1 MSINFNG
8 RVVENKAKYVN
19 EQGGSKLTY
28 NFVTDPRVKRGHN
41 FGIIYVT
48 SSNYDEN
55 TESMKQKKKGQNL
68 KQSKNYLKGKN
79 YLGQSKEKEEQEK
92 KRNDKEGECG
102 ICTQKVITT
111 VRPTPITFEE
121 IIQTDPLP
129 PPPQP
134 ILIWHKKTGTDV
146 ECQIEDGD
154 LFDFDEEVKPLVH
167 IIVSKTLED
176 ARREVLEEE
185 ELRHIMEQQE
195 KYKKLNE
202 YNKNR
207 VRQIEENEK
216 NRYQEHKRKKELKEN
231 RIHLTKIF
239 QKKLQSRM
247 KAKQYI
253 SKLKLDTYKS
263 LGQQKVFKNKND
275 NYYFTELLPEMQ
287 NLVEEYTKNDYL
299 IVNKMNEMFNKRKY
313 NIDCKKHQE
322 TVIKEKDRLA
332 NNERIRK
339 INKELEERKKREE
352 KERREKRKHDKILD
366 GLRKSIQEDLVS
378 NSEWAE
384 ESIDNIFNINGYY
397 QKTKCATLIGGP
409 IGQMAL
415 ILNYLDKESPE
426 FLTDDKIPKIIDVF
440 LEKSH
445 PYFFLWTKEDL
456 EKYKAINEN
465 IETIE
470 DISKANDEEFK
481 KIIDGFFTNTLVNDD
496 MLQIFF
502 DACNQME
509 LEKVK
514 DLYIS
519 IFSNLL
525 LRFKDGTDYSQ
536 VKFLEINKEANEEIP
551 LLCICLLSQ
560 ESIPLD
566 SPPPEQSKNRGKK
579 KFSYEPYFT
588 ERTLIMPT
596 ISDKLKII
604 KINKNFEKNYR
615 NNLLECIDLL
625 YNLEPEKSQCIED
638 LNARHENFIKCLL
651 IKLAEKYKKE
661 IVDMTINLP
670 RGAEEEEVGDTER
683 KKNEE
688 EAEPEAEAE

>member
-8 RVVENKAKYVN
+8 RVVENKPKYIN
-19 EQGGSKLTY
+19 EQGGTKLTY

-48 SSNYDEN
+48 SSNYDDN
-55 TESMKQKKKGQNL
+55 SSKNQKKKNQGL
-68 KQSKNYLKGKN
+68 IQSKNLLKSKN
-79 YLGQSKEKEEQEK
+79 YLGQSKEKEEMDK

-102 ICTQKVITT
+102 ICTQKVTTT

-121 IIQTDPLP
+121 IVQTDPLP

-134 ILIWHKKTGTDV
+134 VLIWKQKTGEDV

-154 LFDFDEEVKPLVH
+154 LFDFDEEVKPLIH
-167 IIVSKTLED
+167 IIVSKTIED

-185 ELRHIMEQQE
+185 ELKHIMEQQE
-195 KYKKLNE
+195 KYRKLNE
-202 YNKNR
+202 YNNNR

-216 NRYQEHKRKKELKEN
+216 NRFEEHKRKKELKNN
-231 RIHLTKIF
+231 RINLTKIF

-247 KAKQYI
+247 KAKQYM
-253 SKLKLDTYKS
+253 SKLKLNCYNS
-263 LGQQKVFKNKND
+263 LGQQKVFKNKDD
-275 NYYFTELLPEMQ
+275 NYYFTDLLPEMQ
-287 NLVEEYTKNDYL
+287 SLVDEYTKNDYL
-299 IVNKMNEMFNKRKY
+299 IVNKMNDMFNKRKY
-313 NIDCKKHQE
+313 NTDCKRHYE
-322 TVIKEKDRLA
+322 AVTKERNRLA

-339 INKELEERKKREE
+339 INQELEEKRKREE

-366 GLRKSIQEDLVS
+366 GLRKQIQEDLVS
-378 NSEWAE
+378 KSEWAE
-384 ESIDNIFNINGYY
+384 ENIENIFNINGYY
-397 QKTKCATLIGGP
+397 QKTKVATLVGGP

-426 FLTDDKIPKIIDVF
+426 FLTEDKIPKIIDVF

-456 EKYKAINEN
+456 EKYKSINEN

-470 DISKANDEEFK
+470 DILKANDEEFK
-481 KIIDGFFTNTLVNDD
+481 KIIELFFTNLLANDD

-502 DACNQME
+502 DVCTQME

-514 DLYIS
+514 DTYKT

-525 LRFKDGTDYSQ
+525 LRFKEGSDYGQ
-536 VKFLEINKEANEEIP
+536 VRFLEINNEANEEIP

-566 SPPPEQSKNRGKK
+566 NPPPDQSKNRGKK
-579 KFSYEPYFT
+579 KFSFESYFF

-596 ISDKLKII
+596 ISEKLKIL

-625 YNLEPEKSQCIED
+625 YGLEPEKTQCIED
-638 LNARHENFIKCLL
+638 LNANYDNFIKCLL

-661 IVDMTINLP
+661 IVDMAINLP
-670 RGAEEEEVGDTER
+670 KEGEEEEVAETER
-683 KKNEE
+683 KKEE
-688 EAEPEAEAE
+688 EEENE

>member
-48 SSNYDEN
+48 SSNYEEN
-55 TESMKQKKKGQNL
+55 TASGKQKKKGQNL
-68 KQSKNYLKGKN
+68 KQSKNFAKGKN
-79 YLGQSKEKEEQEK
+79 YLGQNKEKEEQEK

-134 ILIWHKKTGTDV
+134 VLIWHKKTGIDV

-154 LFDFDEEVKPLVH
+154 LFNFDEEVKPLVH

-195 KYKKLNE
+195 KYRKLNE
-202 YNKNR
+202 DNYNR
-207 VRQIEENEK
+207 VKQIEENEK
-216 NRYQEHKRKKELKEN
+216 NRFEEHKRKKELKEN
-231 RIHLTKIF
+231 RIQLT
-239 QKKLQSRM
+239 
-247 KAKQYI
+247 I
-253 SKLKLDTYKS
+253 SKLKLNAYNS
-263 LGQQKVFKNKND
+263 LGQKKVFKNKDD
-275 NYYFTELLPEMQ
+275 NYYFTDLLPEMQ
-287 NLVEEYTKNDYL
+287 SLVEEYTKNDYL
-299 IVNKMNEMFNKRKY
+299 IVNKMNDMFNKRKY
-313 NIDCKKHQE
+313 NKDCKKHQE
-322 TVIKEKDRLA
+322 AVTNEKNRLA

-339 INKELEERKKREE
+339 INKEIEERKKREE
-352 KERREKRKHDKILD
+352 KERREKKKHDKILD

-384 ESIDNIFNINGYY
+384 ENIDNVFNINGYY
-397 QKTKCATLIGGP
+397 QKTKCATLVGGP

-426 FLTDDKIPKIIDVF
+426 FLTEDKIPKILEVF

-445 PYFFLWTKEDL
+445 PFYFLWTKEDL
-456 EKYKAINEN
+456 EKYKEINDG
-465 IETIE
+465 IDTIE
-470 DISKANDEEFK
+470 DILKAGEEDYK
-481 KIIDGFFTNTLVNDD
+481 KIIKLFFENALVNDD
-496 MLQIFF
+496 MLPIFF
-502 DACNQME
+502 DVCAEMDLN
-509 LEKVK
+509 KVK
-514 DLYIS
+514 ETYIS
-519 IFSNLL
+519 IFSYLL
-525 LRFKDGTDYSQ
+525 SRFKDGGDFGQ
-536 VKFLEINKEANEEIP
+536 IRFLEINNESNEEIP
-551 LLCICLLSQ
+551 LLCICVLQQ
-560 ESIPLD
+560 ENIPLD
-566 SPPPEQSKNRGKK
+566 SSPPDQSKNKGKK
-579 KFSYEPYFT
+579 KFSFESYFY

-604 KINKNFEKNYR
+604 NINKNFEKNYR
-615 NNLLECIDLL
+615 NNFLECIDLM
-625 YNLEPEKSQCIED
+625 YGLEPDKMQCIED
-638 LNARHENFIKCLL
+638 LKNNYENFLKCLL
-651 IKLAEKYKKE
+651 LKLAEKYKKE
-661 IVDMTINLP
+661 IVDMAINLP
-670 RGAEEEEVGDTER
+670 REEDEVVDTDTKQNNKETD
-683 KKNEE
+683 
-688 EAEPEAEAE
+688 

>member
-8 RVVENKAKYVN
+8 RVVENKPKYIN

-48 SSNYDEN
+48 SSNYDDN
-55 TESMKQKKKGQNL
+55 SSKNQKKKVQGL
-68 KQSKNYLKGKN
+68 KQSKNLLKSKN
-79 YLGQSKEKEEQEK
+79 YLGQSKDKEEMDK

-102 ICTQKVITT
+102 ICTTKVITT

-121 IIQTDPLP
+121 MVQTDPLP

-134 ILIWHKKTGTDV
+134 VLIWKQKEGKDV

-154 LFDFDEEVKPLVH
+154 LFDFDEEVKPLIH
-167 IIVSKTLED
+167 IIVSKTIED

-195 KYKKLNE
+195 KYRKLNE
-202 YNKNR
+202 YNNNR
-207 VRQIEENEK
+207 VRQIEEDEK
-216 NRYQEHKRKKELKEN
+216 NRFEEHKRKKELKNN
-231 RIHLTKIF
+231 RINLTKMF

-253 SKLKLDTYKS
+253 SKLKLDCYNS
-263 LGQQKVFKNKND
+263 LGQKKVFKNKED
-275 NYYFTELLPEMQ
+275 NYYFTDLLPEMQ
-287 NLVEEYTKNDYL
+287 SLVDEYSKNDYL
-299 IVNKMNEMFNKRKY
+299 IVNKMNDMFSKTKY
-313 NIDCKKHQE
+313 NNDCKKHYE
-322 TVIKEKDRLA
+322 AVTKEKKRLA
-332 NNERIRK
+332 NNERIRR
-339 INKELEERKKREE
+339 INQELEEKRKREE

-366 GLRKSIQEDLVS
+366 GLRKQIQEDLVS

-384 ESIDNIFNINGYY
+384 ESIENIFNINGYY
-397 QKTKCATLIGGP
+397 QKTKTATLIGGP

-426 FLTDDKIPKIIDVF
+426 FLTEDKIPKIIDVF

-470 DISKANDEEFK
+470 DIPKASDEEFK
-481 KIIDGFFTNTLVNDD
+481 KIIDLFFTSTLANDD

-502 DACNQME
+502 DVCTQME

-514 DLYIS
+514 ETYIS

-525 LRFKDGTDYSQ
+525 LRFKDGTDYGQ
-536 VKFLEINKEANEEIP
+536 IRFLEINKEASEEIP

-566 SPPPEQSKNRGKK
+566 NPPPDQSKNRGKK
-579 KFSYEPYFT
+579 KFSFESYYFD
-588 ERTLIMPT
+588 RTLIMPT
-596 ISDKLKII
+596 ISDKLKIL

-615 NNLLECIDLL
+615 NNLLECIDIL
-625 YNLEPEKSQCIED
+625 YGLEPEKSQCIED
-638 LNARHENFIKCLL
+638 LDANHENFTKCLL

-670 RGAEEEEVGDTER
+670 KEGDEEEQEPAESERKKEQEEEEGE
-683 KKNEE
+683 
-688 EAEPEAEAE
+688 

>member
-8 RVVENKAKYVN
+8 RVVENKARYVN

-55 TESMKQKKKGQNL
+55 IASSDQKKKGKNL
-68 KQSKNYLKGKN
+68 KQSKNFPKGKN

-121 IIQTDPLP
+121 IVQTDPLP

-134 ILIWHKKTGTDV
+134 VLIWHKKTGIDV

-154 LFDFDEEVKPLVH
+154 LFNFDEEVKPLVH

-185 ELRHIMEQQE
+185 ELKHIMEQQE
-195 KYKKLNE
+195 KYRKLNE
-202 YNKNR
+202 YNSIRIKE
-207 VRQIEENEK
+207 IEENEK
-216 NRYQEHKRKKELKEN
+216 KRFEEHKRKKELKGN
-231 RIHLTKIF
+231 RIQLTKIF

-253 SKLKLDTYKS
+253 SKLKLDTYNS
-263 LGQQKVFKNKND
+263 LGQKKVFKNKED
-275 NYYFTELLPEMQ
+275 NYYFTDLLPEMQ
-287 NLVEEYTKNDYL
+287 SLVEEYTKNDYL
-299 IVNKMNEMFNKRKY
+299 IVNKMNDMFSKRKY
-313 NIDCKKHQE
+313 NNDCKKHNE
-322 TVIKEKDRLA
+322 AVTNEKKRLA

-339 INKELEERKKREE
+339 INKEMEERKKREE

-378 NSEWAE
+378 NSEWVE
-384 ESIDNIFNINGYY
+384 ESLENIFDINGYY
-397 QKTKCATLIGGP
+397 QKSKCTTLIGGP

-426 FLTDDKIPKIIDVF
+426 FLTEDKIPKIIDVF

-445 PYFFLWTKEDL
+445 PYYFLWTKEDL

-470 DISKANDEEFK
+470 DISKASTEEYK
-481 KIIDGFFTNTLVNDD
+481 KIIEIFFENTLINDD
-496 MLQIFF
+496 MLEIFF
-502 DACNQME
+502 NVCTQME
-509 LEKVK
+509 LDKVK
-514 DLYIS
+514 DTYKL
-519 IFSNLL
+519 IFSDLL
-525 LRFKDGTDYSQ
+525 MRFKEGVDYSQ
-536 VKFLEINKEANEEIP
+536 VRFLEMNKEAYEEIP
-551 LLCICLLSQ
+551 LLCICLLNQ

-566 SPPPEQSKNRGKK
+566 SPPPDQSKNKGKK
-579 KFSYEPYFT
+579 KFSYESYFT

-604 KINKNFEKNYR
+604 NINKNFDKNYR
-615 NNLLECIDLL
+615 NNLLECIDLV
-625 YNLEPEKSQCIED
+625 YGLEPEKTQCIED
-638 LNARHENFIKCLL
+638 LNASYENFIKCLL

-661 IVDMTINLP
+661 IVDMAINLP
-670 RGAEEEEVGDTER
+670 KEGEEEEAVDTEA
-683 KKNEE
+683 KQNKEE
-688 EAEPEAEAE
+688 SE

>member
-8 RVVENKAKYVN
+8 RVVENKARYVN

-55 TESMKQKKKGQNL
+55 IASSDQKKKGKNL
-68 KQSKNYLKGKN
+68 KQSKNFPKGKN

-121 IIQTDPLP
+121 IVQTDPLP

-134 ILIWHKKTGTDV
+134 VLIWHKKTGIDV

-154 LFDFDEEVKPLVH
+154 LFNFDEEVKPLVH

-185 ELRHIMEQQE
+185 ELKHIMEQQE
-195 KYKKLNE
+195 KYRKLNE
-202 YNKNR
+202 YNSIRIKE
-207 VRQIEENEK
+207 IEENEK
-216 NRYQEHKRKKELKEN
+216 KRFEEHKRKKELKGN
-231 RIHLTKIF
+231 RIQLTKIF

-253 SKLKLDTYKS
+253 SKLKLDTYNS
-263 LGQQKVFKNKND
+263 LGQKKVFKNKED
-275 NYYFTELLPEMQ
+275 NYYFTDLLPEMQ
-287 NLVEEYTKNDYL
+287 SLVEEYTKNDYL
-299 IVNKMNEMFNKRKY
+299 IVNKMNDMFSKRKY
-313 NIDCKKHQE
+313 NNDCKKHNE
-322 TVIKEKDRLA
+322 AVTNEKKRLE

-339 INKELEERKKREE
+339 INKEMEERKKREE

-378 NSEWAE
+378 NSEWVE
-384 ESIDNIFNINGYY
+384 ESLENIFDINGYY
-397 QKTKCATLIGGP
+397 QKSKCTTLIGGP

-426 FLTDDKIPKIIDVF
+426 FLTEDKIPKIIDVF

-445 PYFFLWTKEDL
+445 PYYFLWTKEDL

-465 IETIE
+465 IEAIE
-470 DISKANDEEFK
+470 DISKASTEEYK
-481 KIIDGFFTNTLVNDD
+481 KIIEIFFENTLINDD
-496 MLQIFF
+496 MLEIFF
-502 DACNQME
+502 NVCTQME
-509 LEKVK
+509 LDKVK
-514 DLYIS
+514 DTYKL
-519 IFSNLL
+519 IFSDLL
-525 LRFKDGTDYSQ
+525 MRFKEGVDYSQ
-536 VKFLEINKEANEEIP
+536 VRFLEMNKEAYEEIP
-551 LLCICLLSQ
+551 LLCICLLNQ

-566 SPPPEQSKNRGKK
+566 SPPPDQSKNKGKK
-579 KFSYEPYFT
+579 KFSYESYFT

-604 KINKNFEKNYR
+604 NINKNFDKNYR
-615 NNLLECIDLL
+615 NNLLECIDLV
-625 YNLEPEKSQCIED
+625 YGLEPEKTQCIED
-638 LNARHENFIKCLL
+638 LNASYENFIKCLL

-661 IVDMTINLP
+661 IVDMAINLP
-670 RGAEEEEVGDTER
+670 KEGEEEEAVDTEA
-683 KKNEE
+683 KQNKEE
-688 EAEPEAEAE
+688 SE

>member
-8 RVVENKAKYVN
+8 RIVENKPKYIN
-19 EQGGSKLTY
+19 EQGGTKLTY

-48 SSNYDEN
+48 SSNYDDN
-55 TESMKQKKKGQNL
+55 SSKNQKKKVQGL
-68 KQSKNYLKGKN
+68 KQSKNLLKSKN
-79 YLGQSKEKEEQEK
+79 YLGQSKDKEEMDK

-102 ICTQKVITT
+102 ICTTKVITT

-121 IIQTDPLP
+121 MVQTDPLP

-134 ILIWHKKTGTDV
+134 VLIWKQKTGKDV

-154 LFDFDEEVKPLVH
+154 LFDFDEEVKPLIH
-167 IIVSKTLED
+167 IIVSKTIED

-185 ELRHIMEQQE
+185 ELRHIMQQQE
-195 KYKKLNE
+195 KYRKLNE
-202 YNKNR
+202 YNNNR
-207 VRQIEENEK
+207 VRQIEEDEK
-216 NRYQEHKRKKELKEN
+216 NRFEEHKRKKELKNN
-231 RIHLTKIF
+231 RINLTKMF

-253 SKLKLDTYKS
+253 SKLKLDCYNS
-263 LGQQKVFKNKND
+263 LGQKKVFKNKDD
-275 NYYFTELLPEMQ
+275 NYYFTDLLPEMQ
-287 NLVEEYTKNDYL
+287 SLVDEYTRNDYL
-299 IVNKMNEMFNKRKY
+299 IVNKMNDMFNKRKY
-313 NIDCKKHQE
+313 NNDCKKHYE
-322 TVIKEKDRLA
+322 AVTKEKNRLA

-339 INKELEERKKREE
+339 INQELEEKRKREE

-366 GLRKSIQEDLVS
+366 GLRKQIQEDLVS
-378 NSEWAE
+378 NSEWVE
-384 ESIDNIFNINGYY
+384 ESIENIFNINGYY
-397 QKTKCATLIGGP
+397 QKTKTATLIGGP

-426 FLTDDKIPKIIDVF
+426 FLTEDKIPKIIDVF

-470 DISKANDEEFK
+470 DIPKASDEEFK
-481 KIIDGFFTNTLVNDD
+481 KIIDIFFTSTLANDD

-502 DACNQME
+502 DVCTQME

-514 DLYIS
+514 DTYIS

-525 LRFKDGTDYSQ
+525 LRFKDGIDYGQ
-536 VKFLEINKEANEEIP
+536 VRFLEINKEASEEIP

-566 SPPPEQSKNRGKK
+566 NPPPDQSKNRGKK
-579 KFSYEPYFT
+579 KFSFESYYF

-596 ISDKLKII
+596 ISDKLKIL

-615 NNLLECIDLL
+615 WIF
-625 YNLEPEKSQCIED
+625 Y
-638 LNARHENFIKCLL
+638 
-651 IKLAEKYKKE
+651 KY
-661 IVDMTINLP
+661 IS
-670 RGAEEEEVGDTER
+670 
-683 KKNEE
+683 
-688 EAEPEAEAE
+688 